1 MERIEEIARIIQ
13 TELGKESID
22 YDQSLIDIGMES
34 IIFVRII
41 VALEMKYGV
50 EFPDEE
56 LFMLRM
62 DTIRTYD
69 QSITRLLNEKH

>member
-41 VALEMKYGV
+41 VALEMKYGIPRRGV
-50 EFPDEE
+50 
-56 LFMLRM
+56 
-62 DTIRTYD
+62 IYATYGHYKN
-69 QSITRLLNEKH
+69 L